1 MWCFLK
7 IYNTELDEIIKTFT
21 DQNDRLLELK
31 DKVKFDKWINKEM

>member
-1 MWCFLK
+1 MQCFLK

-21 DQNDRLLELK
+21 DQNSRLLEIK